1 VYDRLIQYMKNTEY
15 FNLFNLRVQSADF
28 MKNFRYAANARK
40 TILSMNNPN
49 EIIEYTR
56 EMLG

>member
-1 VYDRLIQYMKNTEY
+1 MKNTEY